1 MPNLQ
6 NPTVCEPTLSRGGE
20 KWVGRTNWI
29 GTLALFYMKAFQG
42 RGRRTDLGLCCVPP
56 APRVIWSARS
66 PTICRQSQAAARREL
81 ERARWREGSL
91 SAVPETAAEVGRGVA
106 VLEA

>member
-1 MPNLQ
+1 MLC
-6 NPTVCEPTLSRGGE
+6 PTST
-20 KWVGRTNWI
+20 
-29 GTLALFYMKAFQG
+29 QG
-42 RGRRTDLGLCCVPP
+42 DLPE
-56 APRVIWSARS
+56 RS
-66 PTICRQSQAAARREL
+66 PTSCRQSQAAARREL

>member
-1 MPNLQ
+1 MLR
-6 NPTVCEPTLSRGGE
+6 PTST
-20 KWVGRTNWI
+20 
-29 GTLALFYMKAFQG
+29 QG
-42 RGRRTDLGLCCVPP
+42 DLPE
-56 APRVIWSARS
+56 RS
-66 PTICRQSQAAARREL
+66 PTSCRQSQEAAPREL